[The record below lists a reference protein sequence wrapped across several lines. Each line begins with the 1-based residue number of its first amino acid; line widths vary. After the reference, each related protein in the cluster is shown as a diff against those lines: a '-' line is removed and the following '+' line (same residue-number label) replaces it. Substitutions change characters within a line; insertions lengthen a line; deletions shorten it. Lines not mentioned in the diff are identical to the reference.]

1 MTICPGKK
9 GPSTMGDAW
18 DRDMRTDMLH
28 LKDEG
33 VSTIVTLMEWDELGI
48 YKAQSVKREAAKL
61 GIQWLFFPFP
71 DRGIPDFDQEE
82 DWDNVSAKIHAALES
97 SKTVLIHCL
106 GGLGRTGTVAS
117 MILQDLGEDV
127 EASILRVREARDGAI
142 ETASQEAFLRDY
154 LSWKSQ

>member
-1 MTICPGKK
+1 MTPRTSQSSPLRVDRLPLDRGVIGMTICPGKK

-71 DRGIPDFDQEE
+71 LLFKDEQPFLYNFKWEL
-82 DWDNVSAKIHAALES
+82 VTH
-97 SKTVLIHCL
+97 
-106 GGLGRTGTVAS
+106 
-117 MILQDLGEDV
+117 
-127 EASILRVREARDGAI
+127 SILGSLLMELLQYYKILMLKIGLKI
-142 ETASQEAFLRDY
+142 KILLY
-154 LSWKSQ
+154 